1 MPRKFPSTHGRRPRP
16 GAATGEPIPVLVSRE
31 SGSDDLGDYVAAI
44 CGQLADM
51 TAAAK
56 LPMLAYLLTMAQME
70 AERVGRGGIAAE

>member
-1 MPRKFPSTHGRRPRP
+1 M
-16 GAATGEPIPVLVSRE
+16 
-31 SGSDDLGDYVAAI
+31 SGDAGLDDLGDYVATI

-70 AERVGRGGIAAE
+70 AERIGRRGIAAE